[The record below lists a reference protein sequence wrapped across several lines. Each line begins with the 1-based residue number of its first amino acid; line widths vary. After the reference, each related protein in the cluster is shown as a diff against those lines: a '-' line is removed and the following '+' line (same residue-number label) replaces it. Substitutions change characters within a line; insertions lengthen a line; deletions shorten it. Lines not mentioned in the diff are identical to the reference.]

1 MLLLDMLERYFV
13 FFPVQTLPT
22 TPGDTNLTFEDV
34 FFLSADQYWIHG
46 WFIPGTSKYTLLW
59 FHGNG
64 GNIGHRMEEILIM
77 HHSLGINIFIFDYR
91 GYGRSEGKPS
101 EQGVYQDA
109 TAAIKYIQNR
119 PEVDSDRIIYFGRS
133 LGAAIAIHSASALP
147 PAGMILVAPFT
158 SLSDIASLKFP
169 HLPLK
174 WLTRNRYNTISK
186 IQKVHT
192 SLLIMHGDL
201 DDVVPLTHSSRI
213 FDTANQPKRL
223 RVLVGAGHNDTHSI
237 NSYNYWN
244 ILKDFIN
251 TID

>member
-13 FFPVQTLPT
+13 FFPVRTLHT
-22 TPGDTNLTFEDV
+22 TPEDTNLTFEDV

-119 PEVDSDRIIYFGRS
+119 PEAVSY
-133 LGAAIAIHSASALP
+133 
-147 PAGMILVAPFT
+147 T
-158 SLSDIASLKFP
+158 
-169 HLPLK
+169 HLRAHE
-174 WLTRNRYNTISK
+174 T
-186 IQKVHT
+186 
-192 SLLIMHGDL
+192 
-201 DDVVPLTHSSRI
+201 
-213 FDTANQPKRL
+213 
-223 RVLVGAGHNDTHSI
+223 
-237 NSYNYWN
+237 
-244 ILKDFIN
+244 
-251 TID
+251 